1 MEEIASPCIRH
12 CCLNK
17 EEICIGC
24 FRSLTEI
31 LHWQKASDAQK
42 KQILLSAQQRQSTHN
57 KPRAKEI

>member
-17 EEICIGC
+17 EDICIGC

-31 LHWQKASDAQK
+31 LHWQKVSDAQK
-42 KQILLSAQQRQSTHN
+42 KQILLSAQQRQSKYNEHSE
-57 KPRAKEI
+57 KEI